1 MSELVRRK
9 KPEVK
14 LSRRQAIKA
23 SLSDTNDLSS
33 SMGDDDYTPNDL
45 SAGMMSEHFSSGDDA
60 PVLKKR
66 KSITETLNKAPKKDH
81 YTPIDTSMVVST
93 GSTLLDLAISG
104 GRIRGGGCP
113 GGIMIELHG
122 PSGSGKTA
130 LAVDIAASIQ
140 NKGGEADILDPEAR
154 LDKEYARIYG
164 LELDKKNYSQ
174 PKLVTEVFNSIYKW
188 DPPNKKVING
198 KIIDSIAA
206 LVSAKEMED
215 GGDKRG
221 QRKAKDLH
229 EGCRKSSVV
238 LAEGGHKLIIF
249 TNHEMDGE
257 YGKITPGGKAVPYYA
272 SLRIRIAQK
281 EKLMPEKKMAS
292 GKMVKMVT
300 GVLSLCT
307 VVKNSIDNGFRDAPL
322 YIIYG
327 QGIDDVRANLQWYK
341 QMMNSTKYIAC
352 DKEYQRLDFAI
363 KYIEDN
369 DLEGELR
376 EDVIDLWEEIQEKFK
391 TTRKKVKVR
400 F

>member
-1 MSELVRRK
+1 MVELQKRK
-9 KPEVK
+9 KAPEKVTTRKK
-14 LSRRQAIKA
+14 LKDSIVEQNEEDSEDSEDSI
-23 SLSDTNDLSS
+23 SS
-33 SMGDDDYTPNDL
+33 SI
-45 SAGMMSEHFSSGDDA
+45 
-60 PVLKKR
+60 KKESK
-66 KSITETLNKAPKKDH
+66 KSP
-81 YTPIDTSMVVST
+81 YTPIDTDKVIST

-104 GRIRGGGCP
+104 GRLRGGGLP

-140 NKGGEADILDPEAR
+140 FKGGEADILDPEAR

-174 PKLVTEVFNSIYKW
+174 PKLVTEVFDSIYKW
-188 DPPNKKVING
+188 EPKNKNVING

-221 QRKAKDLH
+221 QKKAKDLH
-229 EGCRKSSVV
+229 EGCRKTSVV
-238 LAEGGHKLIIF
+238 ISDGSKLIVF

-257 YGKITPGGKAVPYYA
+257 YGKVTPGGKAVPYY
-272 SLRIRIAQK
+272 SSVRIRIQQK
-281 EKLMPEKKMAS
+281 IKIAPEKKINS
-292 GKMVKMVT
+292 GKMVKVIT
-300 GVLSLCT
+300 GVLSECT
-307 VVKNSIDNGFRDAPL
+307 IVKNSVDNGYRTAPL

-341 QMMNSTKYIAC
+341 EMMNSTKYIAV

-363 KYIEDN
+363 RYIEEN
-369 DLEGELR
+369 NLEGELR
-376 EDVIDLWEEIQEKFK
+376 EYVIDLWEEIQDKFK
-391 TTRKKVKVR
+391 NDRKPKRR

>member
-1 MSELVRRK
+1 MAELKRRK
-9 KPEVK
+9 KIV
-14 LSRRQAIKA
+14 
-23 SLSDTNDLSS
+23 
-33 SMGDDDYTPNDL
+33 
-45 SAGMMSEHFSSGDDA
+45 
-60 PVLKKR
+60 
-66 KSITETLNKAPKKDH
+66 TEEPKKNIRKTIADSLNGETEKKH
-81 YTPIDTSMVVST
+81 EYTPIDTDRVVST

-104 GRIRGGGCP
+104 GRIRGGGLP
-113 GGIMIELHG
+113 GGIMVELHG

-174 PKLVTEVFNSIYKW
+174 PKLVTDVFKQIYSW
-188 DPPNKKVING
+188 NPVNKDVING

-229 EGCRKSSVV
+229 EGCRKASVV
-238 LAEGGHKLIIF
+238 ISDGYKLLVF
-249 TNHEMDGE
+249 TNHEMDGD
-257 YGKITPGGKAVPYYA
+257 YGKVTPGGKAVPYYA
-272 SLRIRIAQK
+272 SVRIRIKQK
-281 EKLMPEKKMAS
+281 EKIIPEKKISS
-292 GKMVKMVT
+292 GKVVSMVT
-300 GVLSLCT
+300 GVLSTCT
-307 VVKNSIDNGFRDAPL
+307 IVKNSVDNGFRDAPL

-341 QMMNSTKYIAC
+341 TMMKSTMYIAV
-352 DKEYQRLDFAI
+352 DKDYQRLDFAI
-363 KYIEDN
+363 RYIEEN
-369 DLEGELR
+369 NLEGELR
-376 EDVIDLWEEIQEKFK
+376 EMVIDLWEEIQEKFK
-391 TTRKKVKVR
+391 VKRKPKVR

>member
-1 MSELVRRK
+1 MADLIQRRRK
-9 KPEVK
+9 IEPEPEVK
-14 LSRRQAIKA
+14 LSRRKA
-23 SLSDTNDLSS
+23 LKDSINEQNTDT
-33 SMGDDDYTPNDL
+33 NDL
-45 SAGMMSEHFSSGDDA
+45 SAGMESERNSDDSEYV
-60 PVLKKR
+60 PKKR
-66 KSITETLNKAPKKDH
+66 KSITDSVNSPKETH
-81 YTPIDTSMVVST
+81 YTPIDTNKVVST

-104 GRIRGGGCP
+104 GRIRGGGLP
-113 GGIMIELHG
+113 GGIMVELHG

-130 LAVDIAASIQ
+130 LAVDIAASVQ
-140 NKGGEADILDPEAR
+140 NKGGEADIADPEAR

-174 PKLVTEVFNSIYKW
+174 PKLVTEVFDGIYKW
-188 DPPNKKVING
+188 APPNKKVINV

-229 EGCRKSSVV
+229 EGCRKTSVEI
-238 LAEGGHKLIIF
+238 ADGHKLIVF

-257 YGKITPGGKAVPYYA
+257 YGKVTPGGKAVPYY
-272 SLRIRIAQK
+272 SSVRIRIQQK
-281 EKLMPEKKMAS
+281 EKIMPEKQIAS
-292 GKMVKMVT
+292 GKKVKMVT
-300 GVLSLCT
+300 GVYSLCT
-307 VVKNSIDNGFRDAPL
+307 LVKNSVDNGYRDAPL

-341 QMMNSTKYIAC
+341 QMMNATKYIAV

-363 KYIEDN
+363 RYIEEN

-376 EDVIDLWEEIQEKFK
+376 ECVIDLWEEIQEKFK
-391 TTRKKVKVR
+391 TTRKKKVR